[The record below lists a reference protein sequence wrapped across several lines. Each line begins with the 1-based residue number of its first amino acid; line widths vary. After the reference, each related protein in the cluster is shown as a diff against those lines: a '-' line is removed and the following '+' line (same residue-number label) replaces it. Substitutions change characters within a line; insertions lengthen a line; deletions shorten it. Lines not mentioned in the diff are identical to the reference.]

1 MTYCDRQRMK
11 VSFEVL
17 EIKPTATLDEVKDAY
32 RDLAFIW
39 QPDRYT
45 HHPRLHQ
52 KAQEQFQSI
61 HNAYQLLEFCLS
73 QGQNNSHHPQTLHSI
88 PPVGPVRST
97 SVYGNR
103 GDGHRGGHHRGYSSV
118 TVETSPWLLI
128 WVLWIG
134 GLLLDIT

>member
-1 MTYCDRQRMK
+1 
-11 VSFEVL
+11 
-17 EIKPTATLDEVKDAY
+17 
-32 RDLAFIW
+32 
-39 QPDRYT
+39 
-45 HHPRLHQ
+45 
-52 KAQEQFQSI
+52 
-61 HNAYQLLEFCLS
+61 
-73 QGQNNSHHPQTLHSI
+73 QTLHSI